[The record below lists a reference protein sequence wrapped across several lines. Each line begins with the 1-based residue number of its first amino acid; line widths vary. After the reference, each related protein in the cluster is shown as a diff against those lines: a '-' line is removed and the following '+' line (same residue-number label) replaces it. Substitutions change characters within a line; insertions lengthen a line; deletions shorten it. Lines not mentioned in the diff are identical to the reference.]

1 MFDLLLRHINAEQ
14 YAAHAYNQIASWA
27 DAQGFMGLRDWADDA
42 AAEEQQH
49 AKAFIDYART
59 RGAVVMRPIASPPA
73 IGGYAEALRIALE
86 VEQAVAQSLQELAS
100 FSNDDDAT
108 ETIAGDYLLKE
119 QWPAI
124 HFLEQA
130 LRKVQRGA
138 PIDLLDAEL
147 FEEA

>member
-14 YAAHAYNQIASWA
+14 YAAHVYAHIASWA
-27 DAQGFMGLRDWADDA
+27 DSQGFLGLRDWADHA
-42 AAEEQQH
+42 AVEEQQH
-49 AKAFIDYART
+49 AKVFIDYART
-59 RGAVVMRPIASPPA
+59 RGTVVMRPIASPPA
-73 IGGYAEALRIALE
+73 IVAYAEALRIALE
-86 VEQAVAQSLQELAS
+86 VEQAVARSLQELAS
-100 FSNDDDAT
+100 FSDDDDAT
-108 ETIAGDYLLKE
+108 ETLAGDYLLKE

>member
-14 YAAHAYNQIASWA
+14 YAAHAYAQIASWA

-42 AAEEQQH
+42 AAEEHQH

-86 VEQAVAQSLQELAS
+86 VEQAVARSLQELAG
-100 FSNDDDAT
+100 FSDTDDAT

-130 LRKVQRGA
+130 LKKIQRGSH
-138 PIDLLDAEL
+138 IDFLDSVL

>member
-14 YAAHAYNQIASWA
+14 YAAHAYLQIASWA
-27 DAQGFMGLRDWADDA
+27 DAQGFFGMRKWADA
-42 AAEEQQH
+42 AYAEEQQH
-49 AKAFIDYART
+49 AKTFIDYART
-59 RGAVVMRPIASPPA
+59 RDMVEMRAIASPPP
-73 IGGYAEALRIALE
+73 INGYIEALLIALE
-86 VEQAVAQSLQELAS
+86 VERSVAQSLQELAS
-100 FSNDDDAT
+100 FSDQDDAT

-124 HFLEQA
+124 QFLEQA
-130 LRKVQRGA
+130 IKKVQRGA